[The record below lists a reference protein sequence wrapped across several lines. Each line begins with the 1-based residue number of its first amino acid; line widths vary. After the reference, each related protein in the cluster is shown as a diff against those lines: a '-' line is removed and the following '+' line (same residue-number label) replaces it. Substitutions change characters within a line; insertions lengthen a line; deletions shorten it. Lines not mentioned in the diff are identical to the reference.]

1 MLLLITALITC
12 KFSEETE
19 KLPLILSK
27 RFIYVMW
34 IRLEASKRAI
44 CYTHRIP
51 LFRADDVSRSI
62 LLLVIKYYI
71 CRIHLVHAMLCIYK
85 WLMDTRKRCK
95 DLTKCM
101 WSQLLYKQLTIIV
114 VKIYVT
120 VNRFLPKLTN
130 YVMRMTLKKFAITH
144 IFMTLEIKRW
154 PNEA

>member
-1 MLLLITALITC
+1 MWLCL
-12 KFSEETE
+12 EEC
-19 KLPLILSK
+19 
-27 RFIYVMW
+27 
-34 IRLEASKRAI
+34 KRAI

-130 YVMRMTLKKFAITH
+130 YVMRMTFKKVCNYTYFYDVGNKEVGQWSIIIVH
-144 IFMTLEIKRW
+144 NK
-154 PNEA
+154 N